1 MKLKFRNS
9 DKLVYNL
16 TVVYHYLCF
25 SERHWVEFDDSSK
38 FQSYMEEC
46 HPGISYDKVR
56 ELFAKKYDELMALT
70 GNENN
75 YDESKKITQVHCC
88 LCGEELFVSTHG
100 TGVIEKLYAYKE
112 ASDKVNEGYI
122 KTVLAHSWSFK
133 QEGNNMV
140 IRYWYDPENI
150 NAIVYKIHIFKDKVI
165 LGRDGKRPASVIV
178 SDRFYVHYE
187 GQKKLE

>member
-1 MKLKFRNS
+1 MKLKFRNN

-16 TVVYHYLCF
+16 TVMYHYLCF
-25 SERHWVEFDDSSK
+25 SERHCVEFDDSSK

-46 HPGISYDKVR
+46 HPGISCDKVR

-70 GNENN
+70 DDENS

-88 LCGEELFVSTHG
+88 LCGEELFVCTYG
-100 TGVIEKLYAYKE
+100 TGVIEKLCAYKE

-150 NAIVYKIHIFKDKVI
+150 NAIVYNIHIFKDKVI